1 MEYMLGK
8 VIEVDCW
15 RRNWEGSGKEA
26 VEKATKEAGE
36 GPKEIETDEEAKQL
50 EEKLGK
56 GIINKLRTK
65 EALGK

>member
-1 MEYMLGK
+1 MLGK
-8 VIEVDCW
+8 VIELDIW
-15 RRNWEGSGKEA
+15 RRNWEGPRKET
-26 VEKATKEAGE
+26 VEEATKEAEE
-36 GPKEIETDEEAKQL
+36 GTKEIGTDEEAKEL